1 MITIVAKIT
10 IKKDCINEFIELA
23 NKLVEESRKEI
34 GCEEYQL
41 YQDINNPQVLTFI
54 EKWADEKAIEI
65 HNQSEHFTTMVPKFS
80 ALEEVPTE
88 INLYKA
94 IV

>member
-10 IKKDCINEFIELA
+10 IKKECIDEFIELA

-41 YQDINNPQVLTFI
+41 YQDINNSQVLTFI

-65 HNQSEHFTTMVPKFS
+65 HNQSKHFTAIVPKFS
-80 ALEEVPTE
+80 DLEEVPTE

-94 IV
+94 II